1 MEKIGILINKR
12 MNQHK
17 LGESA
22 RASQLVHR
30 ANQLL
35 SKWLKT
41 EDHEVRA
48 VTVKNGVLSIN
59 VNSSVWSQEVW
70 GVKQKL
76 LREIQSEY
84 GKEKLNKIVTKTLTI
99 K

>member
-1 MEKIGILINKR
+1 MEKLGMLVNKR

-22 RASQLVHR
+22 RASELVNR

-35 SKWLKT
+35 SKWLKS
-41 EDHEVRA
+41 EEHEVRA
-48 VTVKNGVLSIN
+48 VSVKHGILSVN
-59 VNSSVWSQEVW
+59 VGNSVWSQEVW

-84 GKEKLNKIVTKTLTI
+84 GKEKLNKIITKTLTI